1 VQEQDGRR
9 SSRESFKRFKSHLGC
24 AETDMPNKYI
34 PYLTLATEAAKKA
47 GQYLLNDIGQHHD
60 IVREEEREIHF
71 CFDLEAEK
79 IIINEL
85 QNGSAYKIL
94 TEESGL
100 INTAEERCDY
110 SWIVDPLDGS
120 INYSEGIPLSCVS
133 VSLWKSS
140 SPVLGVIYD
149 FNRDHIYTGVTG
161 LGAWMNNHPIRVK
174 PYRCPAKAIICTGF
188 PASMDLSETTVNT
201 FINRVK
207 KFRKIRMIGSAA
219 LSLAFVASG
228 KVDAYYEKN
237 IKIWDV
243 AAGLALVKAAGGE
256 IICKGFP
263 DSHVVEA
270 FGGASLDF
278 FPHE

>member
-1 VQEQDGRR
+1 MTTKDNQ
-9 SSRESFKRFKSHLGC
+9 
-24 AETDMPNKYI
+24 
-34 PYLTLATEAAKKA
+34 YLNLAIEAAKKA
-47 GQYLLNDIGQHHD
+47 GHFLFRNNGKNQDI
-60 IVREEEREIHF
+60 IIEEEREIHF
-71 CFDLEAEK
+71 QFDLEAEK

-85 QNGSAYKIL
+85 RNGSTYKII

-100 INTAEERCDY
+100 IDAACGDYEY

-120 INYSEGIPLSCVS
+120 INYSERIPLSCVS
-133 VSLWKSS
+133 VSLWKNS

-149 FNRDHIYTGVTG
+149 FNRDHIYTGVIG
-161 LGAWMNNHPIRVK
+161 LGAWVSNHPIRVK
-174 PYRCPAKAIICTGF
+174 PFRSPEKAILCTGF
-188 PASMDLSETTVNT
+188 PASMDFSETAMNS
-201 FINRVK
+201 FISRVK
-207 KFRKIRMIGSAA
+207 KFRKIRMFGSAA

-256 IICKGFP
+256 ISCEGFP
-263 DSHVVEA
+263 ESHVVEA

-278 FPHE
+278 LTL

>member
-1 VQEQDGRR
+1 MLTKDNQ
-9 SSRESFKRFKSHLGC
+9 
-24 AETDMPNKYI
+24 
-34 PYLTLATEAAKKA
+34 YLNLAAEAAKKA
-47 GQYLLNDIGQHHD
+47 GHFLLKNIGKNCAIIAEEDREVHFQFDI
-60 IVREEEREIHF
+60 
-71 CFDLEAEK
+71 EAEK
-79 IIINEL
+79 IIIKDLHNY
-85 QNGSAYKIL
+85 SAYKIV

-100 INTAEERCDY
+100 IDATSGGLKY
-110 SWIVDPLDGS
+110 TWIVDPLDGS

-133 VSLWKSS
+133 VSLWKNS

-149 FNRDHIYTGVTG
+149 FNRNHLYEGVIG
-161 LGAWMNNHPIRVK
+161 QGAWVNKQPIRIK
-174 PYRCPAKAIICTGF
+174 PFRRPEKAILCTGF
-188 PASMDLSETTVNT
+188 PSSMDFSETTMTN
-201 FINRVK
+201 FITRVK

-263 DSHVVEA
+263 ELYVVEA
-270 FGGASLDF
+270 FGGTSLDYF
-278 FPHE
+278 NQ

>member
-1 VQEQDGRR
+1 M
-9 SSRESFKRFKSHLGC
+9 
-24 AETDMPNKYI
+24 TNKYI
-34 PYLTLATEAAKKA
+34 PYLNLATAAATKA
-47 GQYLLNDIGQHHD
+47 GHFLLKNNGKNQDI
-60 IVREEEREIHF
+60 ITEEEREIHF
-71 CFDLEAEK
+71 RCDLEAEK

-85 QNGSAYKIL
+85 RNGSVYKIV

-100 INTAEERCDY
+100 IYAADGGYGY

-120 INYSEGIPLSCVS
+120 INYIEGIPLSCVS
-133 VSLWKSS
+133 VSLWKNS

-149 FNRDHIYTGVTG
+149 FNRDQIYTGVIG
-161 LGAWMNNHPIRVK
+161 LGAWLNKYPIRVK
-174 PYRCPAKAIICTGF
+174 PFRSHEKAILCTGF
-188 PASMDLSETTVNT
+188 PASMDFSETAMNT

-243 AAGLALVKAAGGE
+243 AAGLALVKAAGGV
-256 IICKGFP
+256 ILLNGFP
-263 DSHVVEA
+263 TSHTVEA
-270 FGGASLDF
+270 FAGTSTDLMI
-278 FPHE
+278 

>member
-1 VQEQDGRR
+1 MT
-9 SSRESFKRFKSHLGC
+9 SKY
-24 AETDMPNKYI
+24 APN
-34 PYLTLATEAAKKA
+34 LNLATEAATKA
-47 GQYLLNDIGQHHD
+47 GRFLLKNIGKNYDI
-60 IVREEEREIHF
+60 IAEEEREIHF
-71 CFDLEAEK
+71 QFDLEAEK

-85 QNGSAYKIL
+85 QNGSAYKIV

-100 INTAEERCDY
+100 IDAAGVGYEY

-133 VSLWKSS
+133 VSLWKKS

-149 FNRDHIYTGVTG
+149 FNRDLLYAGVIG
-161 LGAWMNNHPIRVK
+161 RGAWLNKYPIRVK
-174 PYRCPAKAIICTGF
+174 PYRCPAKAILCTGF
-188 PASMDLSETTVNT
+188 PASMDFSETAMNT
-201 FINRVK
+201 FVNRVK

-263 DSHVVEA
+263 HSHVVDA
-270 FGGASLDF
+270 FGGSSLYLF
-278 FPHE
+278 

>member
-1 VQEQDGRR
+1 VNCKNG
-9 SSRESFKRFKSHLGC
+9 SGH
-24 AETDMPNKYI
+24 
-34 PYLTLATEAAKKA
+34 
-47 GQYLLNDIGQHHD
+47 
-60 IVREEEREIHF
+60 
-71 CFDLEAEK
+71 K
-79 IIINEL
+79 II
-85 QNGSAYKIL
+85 

-100 INTAEERCDY
+100 IDSVGGGYEYT
-110 SWIVDPLDGS
+110 WIVDPLDGS

-133 VSLWKSS
+133 VGLWKNS

-149 FNRDHIYTGVTG
+149 FNRDFLYEGVIDC
-161 LGAWMNNHPIRVK
+161 GAWMNKHPICVK
-174 PYRCPAKAIICTGF
+174 PFRKPERAILCTGV
-188 PASMDLSETTVNT
+188 PASMDFSEMAMIT

-228 KVDAYYEKN
+228 TVNAYYEKN

-256 IICKGFP
+256 IIYKGFP
-263 DSHVVEA
+263 ESHVIEA

-278 FPHE
+278 LTQE